1 MISLALGLYQDIGIH
16 ETTPCSYDPTQNCT
30 APKVD
35 FVEGVA
41 IIIAV
46 VIVVLVGSLN
56 DWQKERQF
64 RALNERKEDR
74 TVKVIRKGHEQQIN
88 IRVRDLSSTRFL
100 RSFRQRMY

>member
-1 MISLALGLYQDIGIH
+1 VISLALGLYQDIGIH

-46 VIVVLVGSLN
+46 VMVVLVGSLN